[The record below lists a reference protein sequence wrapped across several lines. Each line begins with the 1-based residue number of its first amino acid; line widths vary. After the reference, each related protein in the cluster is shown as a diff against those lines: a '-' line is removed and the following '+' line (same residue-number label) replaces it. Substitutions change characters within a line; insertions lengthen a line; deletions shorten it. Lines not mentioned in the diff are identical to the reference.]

1 MNIVRD
7 VDNRLMQLLT
17 YSFFYPDLDER
28 PQTRL
33 AIMATLIPTNLLIL
47 ALTLQFRIGLI
58 LTLPF
63 WLNAFYEWRL
73 WYRLQKQKRS

>member
-7 VDNRLMQLLT
+7 VDNKLMQWLT
-17 YSFFYPDLDER
+17 YSLFYPELDER

-33 AIMATLIPTNLLIL
+33 AILATLIPTNLLVL
-47 ALTLQFRIGLI
+47 AITLQSRIGFI
-58 LTLPF
+58 LTLPL
-63 WLNAFYEWRL
+63 WLIAFYEWRL

>member
-7 VDNRLMQLLT
+7 VDNKLMQLLT

-63 WLNAFYEWRL
+63 WLNAIYEWRL